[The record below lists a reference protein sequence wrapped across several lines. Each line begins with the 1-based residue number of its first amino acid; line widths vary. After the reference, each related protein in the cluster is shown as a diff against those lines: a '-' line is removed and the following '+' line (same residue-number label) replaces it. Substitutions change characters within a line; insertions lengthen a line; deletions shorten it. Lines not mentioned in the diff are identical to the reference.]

1 MNEVIAMLLIA
12 VVGAGLI
19 LGGIFMLVGTA
30 WTLIAAGLAFI
41 AFAAVIRRGV
51 YRA

>member
-1 MNEVIAMLLIA
+1 MNEIVAMLLIA
-12 VVGAGLI
+12 LVGALLI
-19 LGGIFMLVGTA
+19 IVGVFLLAGTA
-30 WTLIAAGLAFI
+30 LTLIATGLFLF